1 MKMIEFT
8 CVLCPWGC
16 LLKAEG
22 ENISGY
28 SCLRGLKYAKEEQ
41 TDPRRS
47 ISGTVRIRGAVHNVL
62 PVKTSAPIP
71 KHMVLDAAALL
82 NTAEVRAPVKTG
94 DVIIADIFGTG
105 IDFIATRSM

>member
-1 MKMIEFT
+1 MIEFT
-8 CVLCPWGC
+8 CVVCPWGC

-28 SCLRGLKYAKEEQ
+28 SCSRGFKYAKSEQ

-47 ISGTVRIRGAVHNVL
+47 ISGSVRISGASQRVV

-71 KHMVLDAAALL
+71 KDMLREAAALL
-82 NTAEVRAPVKTG
+82 YTLTVSPPVRTG
-94 DVIIADIFGTG
+94 DVIIPDILGTG
-105 IDFIATRSM
+105 IDFIAARSVE